1 MSNIIRHHLLE
12 IILWPMK
19 NGSIVEIRNS
29 RKYLKEL
36 GICNE
41 RMTIEMTRAEHASLH
56 HKGQPKTEEHKSK
69 ISESNK
75 GNKLS
80 EEHKCKIS
88 ITLTGHKQSTETKLK
103 RSNSLKGKKYG
114 TMSEEHKRKLSEINT
129 GKHWRLENGKRKYYK
144 PEDC

>member
-12 IILWPMK
+12 TILWSMK

-80 EEHKCKIS
+80 EEHKRKIS

-103 RSNSLKGKKYG
+103 RSNSLKGKKYEIKRSDE
-114 TMSEEHKRKLSEINT
+114 TKRKIASHFK
-129 GKHWRLENGKRKYYK
+129 GKHRVKIDGKWRWV
-144 PEDC
+144 